1 MSRRGRSGRYTRSA
15 RRVEVGGRE
24 PTGKRR
30 IGLHL
35 DGGADEAAA
44 QDQRSIYILR
54 MWASR
59 GNALNADNCVV
70 RTKRL

>member
-1 MSRRGRSGRYTRSA
+1 MDGFASILAGDVLGDAVT
-15 RRVEVGGRE
+15 
-24 PTGKRR
+24 PTKLPLRTN
-30 IGLHL
+30 
-35 DGGADEAAA
+35 AAFN
-44 QDQRSIYILR
+44 ILR